1 MRRQIVMGAVCA
13 AMLAG
18 CKVGPNY
25 KRPDVA
31 APPQFRAADAAAQAA
46 SLGEAKWFDIFQDDV
61 LRGLIKEAIQANY
74 DVRIAAQRV
83 LEAEGQ
89 LAVTRAAVFP
99 QLNAQGSGTRQG
111 SNSPTQSALGVFG
124 AVSWELDLFGKLRRA
139 NEAQRANLLASKEN
153 QAAVLQSLVAQVASA
168 YFNLREYDLEL
179 EYVNASLTAR
189 KDSLRLV
196 KARQVG
202 GVGTMLDVDQATSL
216 VAAAQGNAAQLE
228 RAAEQTEN
236 LIQFLLGKQPGPVAR
251 GKSLAEQSQPP
262 AVPAGLPSELLA
274 RRPDLRVAEQQ
285 LVAANARVG
294 AAKALFFPS
303 ISLTGG
309 GGYQTTDLFGL
320 ISRTGS
326 AYSLGGT
333 VDLPIFDAGR
343 RVGNYKAAQAQKEQL
358 VIGYQKAVNQ
368 AFREVSDALIGYQ
381 KSKEVRTQQE
391 LFANTLRDQSRLSG
405 LRYRGGVTSYLEVL
419 DTERQRLAAEQQL
432 AQAKRDELVS
442 LVTLYKA
449 LGGGWQQ

>member
-31 APPQFRAADAAAQAA
+31 APPQFRAADATAQAP

-83 LEAEGQ
+83 LESEGQ
-89 LAVTRAAVFP
+89 LAVTRAAVLP

-111 SNSPTQSALGVFG
+111 SNSPTQSTLGVFG

-153 QAAVLQSLVAQVASA
+153 QAAVLQALVAQVASA

-202 GVGTMLDVDQATSL
+202 GVGTMLEVDQSTSL

-228 RAAEQTEN
+228 RAVEQTEN
-236 LIQFLLGKQPGPVAR
+236 LIQFLLGKAPGQVVR
-251 GKSLAEQSQPP
+251 GKPLSEQAQPP

-303 ISLTGG
+303 ISLTAG
-309 GGYQTTDLFGL
+309 GGYQTTELFGL
-320 ISRTGS
+320 ISKTGP

-343 RVGNYKAAQAQKEQL
+343 RVGNYKVAQAQKEQL

-381 KSKEVRTQQE
+381 KSKEFRAQQE

-432 AQAKRDELVS
+432 AQARRDELVS

>member
-1 MRRQIVMGAVCA
+1 MRRIAIGAACA
-13 AMLAG
+13 AMLVG

-31 APPQFRAADAAAQAA
+31 SPPQYRAADAAATAA
-46 SLGEAKWFDIFQDDV
+46 SLGEAKWFDVFQDDV

-89 LAVTRAAVFP
+89 LAVTRSAIFP
-99 QLNAQGSGTRQG
+99 QLNAQASATRQG
-111 SNSPTQSALGVFG
+111 LNSPTQSTVG
-124 AVSWELDLFGKLRRA
+124 AYGGVSWELDLFGKLRRA
-139 NEAQRANLLASKEN
+139 TEAQQALLLASKEN
-153 QAAVLQSLVAQVASA
+153 QGAVIQSLVAQIAAA
-168 YFNLREYDLEL
+168 YFDLREYDLEL
-179 EYVNASLTAR
+179 EYVKASLAAR
-189 KDSLRLV
+189 ESSLSLV
-196 KARQVG
+196 KARQQG
-202 GVGTMLDVDQATSL
+202 GVATMLEVDQAASL
-216 VAAAQGNAAQLE
+216 VAAAKASQAQLE

-236 LIQFLLGKQPGPVAR
+236 LIQFFLGKQPGPVAR
-251 GKSLAEQSQPP
+251 GKRLSEQPQPP

-274 RRPDLRVAEQQ
+274 RRPDLRIAEQQ

-294 AAKALFFPS
+294 VAKAMFFPS
-303 ISLTGG
+303 ISLTGF
-309 GGYQTTDLFGL
+309 GGYQTADLFGV
-320 ISRTGS
+320 INRTGP
-326 AYSLGGT
+326 AYGLGAS

-343 RVGNYKAAQAQKEQL
+343 RVGNYNAAKAQKEQL

-381 KSKEVRTQQE
+381 KTKEFRTQQE
-391 LFANTLRDQSRLSG
+391 VFANTLRDQSRLSN

-419 DTERQRLAAEQQL
+419 DTERQRLTAEQQL
-432 AQAKRDELVS
+432 AQAQRDELVS